1 MIVDI
6 SMGLAPSGMYN
17 LNSPLVYYFPISI
30 EYIEFHT
37 ITRKYIE

>member
-6 SMGLAPSGMYN
+6 RTGLAPSGMYN

-30 EYIEFHT
+30 AHIEFQT